1 MIIMTLSFRL
11 TNILKVQNTI
21 SIMLRRLI
29 PVNRP
34 SVPPV
39 GEFEFLN
46 ICLSKDNVF
55 YFNLPNVPSLSEKLA
70 LLLILALTY
79 LLLPNDTVTLAKSFF
94 TNFSHSLISSFG

>member
-34 SVPPV
+34 RVPPV
-39 GEFEFLN
+39 EEFEL
-46 ICLSKDNVF
+46 VF
-55 YFNLPNVPSLSEKLA
+55 TYIYEDDFV
-70 LLLILALTY
+70 LL
-79 LLLPNDTVTLAKSFF
+79 
-94 TNFSHSLISSFG
+94 